1 MTPGVSGHDLP
12 STLRVKARKLSRRDV
27 EGLAGV
33 QVWAKAGEWLL
44 YLPEQ
49 DDYRLVSD
57 KVFRRDFKRGR
68 K

>member
-1 MTPGVSGHDLP
+1 MTP
-12 STLRVKARKLSRRDV
+12 TRIIRVRARRLSRRDV
-27 EGLAGV
+27 AGLAAV
-33 QVWAKAGEWLL
+33 QVRASVGEWLL